1 MHEQQKRGL
10 PTALAAHAYL
20 GVWFNWII
28 DEQERTTVSLVLR
41 QDRPKLPKK
50 IRKYVNLE
58 EVGRLLEVCKG
69 SDFASRRD
77 SAIIR
82 VLFDNGV
89 RVSGLTGLH
98 LDDVDLQGHRL
109 RITLKGGDEHWAPI
123 GAKRPAA
130 CSSHSAPN
138 AP

>member
-1 MHEQQKRGL
+1 VHEQQKRGL

-69 SDFASRRD
+69 SNFASRRD

-82 VLFDNGV
+82 VLFIAPPCVWLEGGV
-89 RVSGLTGLH
+89 AYQL
-98 LDDVDLQGHRL
+98 
-109 RITLKGGDEHWAPI
+109 
-123 GAKRPAA
+123 
-130 CSSHSAPN
+130 
-138 AP
+138 